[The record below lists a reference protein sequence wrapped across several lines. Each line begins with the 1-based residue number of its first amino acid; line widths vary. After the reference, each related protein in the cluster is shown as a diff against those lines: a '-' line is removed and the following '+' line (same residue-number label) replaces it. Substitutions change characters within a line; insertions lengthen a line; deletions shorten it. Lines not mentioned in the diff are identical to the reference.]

1 MIQTDKAV
9 KPGRQIYLDYD
20 GYPSYYYLLQYGFNP
35 ISNIHDCL
43 LISLPSSAPS
53 IHNNHNQQ
61 HNALLEQVLQDL
73 GYPGSNAMCLD
84 ITRFLNDR
92 YLAYFLLE
100 STSNANLR
108 RCHEYY
114 HQTILRRAYQ
124 QWEIEEI
131 RRCALG
137 QWEGEVKPAW
147 DRVQEG
153 LKEKLR
159 EHLIGVKQ
167 EYSTSIAEDHV
178 SCCW

>member
-1 MIQTDKAV
+1 MIQTDKVV

-43 LISLPSSAPS
+43 LIPLPSSSSPS
-53 IHNNHNQQ
+53 SSRRNDDNNQ
-61 HNALLEQVLQDL
+61 HNALLDQVLQDL
-73 GYPGSNAMCLD
+73 GYPGQNAMCLD

-100 STSNANLR
+100 TASITNLR

-114 HQTILRRAYQ
+114 RYTILRRDYQ
-124 QWEIEEI
+124 QWEVEEV

-159 EHLIGVKQ
+159 EHLISVKK
-167 EYSTSIAEDHV
+167 EYSMSIAEDHV
-178 SCCW
+178 C